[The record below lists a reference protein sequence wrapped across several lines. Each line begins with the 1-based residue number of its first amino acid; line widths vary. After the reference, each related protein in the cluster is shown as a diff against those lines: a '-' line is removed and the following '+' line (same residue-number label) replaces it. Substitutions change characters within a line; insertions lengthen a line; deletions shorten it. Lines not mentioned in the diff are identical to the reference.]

1 MLGVYAS
8 SNNATPRDVRFYSGG
23 GTANET
29 LRIGKD
35 GQIGVGGDVGT
46 AGQVLTSG
54 GPSGAATWSAASG
67 GSGHTTEEIQ
77 DIVGAMFSNNTET
90 RITATYEDS
99 DGTIDLVVSEQ
110 DVFKNIAV
118 SGQSNVV
125 ADSSSDTLTL
135 VAGTNVTITTD
146 ANTDSITINA
156 TGGGGDAVGT
166 IVAWSG
172 STNNIPSEYQL
183 CNGFTPVTTALQLI
197 VGVGNGVPDLRDRF
211 IVGTGPNYPNKQ
223 WGNAFTGG
231 TGSPAYYSLCYII
244 KHSASPTGP
253 AGPPGPPGSGGGASV
268 TTDDTP
274 PTSPSDGDL
283 WWDSNSGRLN
293 VYYQDADSSQWVD
306 ASGRGVY
313 SGSSGGALFST
324 SNWNLPL

>member
-1 MLGVYAS
+1 
-8 SNNATPRDVRFYSGG
+8 
-23 GTANET
+23 
-29 LRIGKD
+29 
-35 GQIGVGGDVGT
+35 
-46 AGQVLTSG
+46 SG

-67 GSGHTTEEIQ
+67 GSGPTTEEIQ

-172 STNNIPSEYQL
+172 STTNIPSEYQL
-183 CNGFTPVTTALQLI
+183 CNGFTPVTTELQLI

-211 IVGTGPNYPNKQ
+211 IVGTGPNYANKN
-223 WGNAFTGG
+223 WGTAFSAG
-231 TGSPAYYSLCYII
+231 TVVPAYYSLFYII
-244 KHSASPTGP
+244 KHTATS
-253 AGPPGPPGSGGGASV
+253 GSGGGSGLQNIV
-268 TTDDTP
+268 EDLTP
-274 PTSPSDGDL
+274 
-283 WWDSNSGRLN
+283 
-293 VYYQDADSSQWVD
+293 Q
-306 ASGRGVY
+306 
-313 SGSSGGALFST
+313 
-324 SNWNLPL
+324 